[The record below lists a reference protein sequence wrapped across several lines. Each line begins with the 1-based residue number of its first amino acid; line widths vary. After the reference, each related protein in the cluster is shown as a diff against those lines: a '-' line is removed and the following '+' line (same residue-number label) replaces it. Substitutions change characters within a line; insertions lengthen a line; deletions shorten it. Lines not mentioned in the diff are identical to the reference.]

1 MTQVNTGVGTLIG
14 TLNKMGTD
22 LAETKASIGEISED
36 TANNAVL
43 QYASLQNAL
52 IQGIVAETKGDTTAA
67 NDIYAQVVSQ
77 IGGTIGVD
85 SISDVAGAS
94 AAIQKISSLIS
105 QTSLKVGDYGMELY
119 GNMPLVE
126 PLEYKETDRV
136 REFVIAIDTSGCDSL
151 QSF

>member
-1 MTQVNTGVGTLIG
+1 MKTLVSGTQSVSDGAAQLNTGVGTLIG

-52 IQGIVAETKGDTTAA
+52 IQGIVAETKGDTTVA

-94 AAIQKISSLIS
+94 AAIQKYL
-105 QTSLKVGDYGMELY
+105 L
-119 GNMPLVE
+119 
-126 PLEYKETDRV
+126 
-136 REFVIAIDTSGCDSL
+136 
-151 QSF
+151 